1 MELVEESWFS
11 MFLILQRMD
20 IKFSS
25 IKQIQVYFYLQ
36 KNHCNLITDSSIN
49 SKTEDEIDSN
59 QDNNKKKMSK
69 EIITVI
75 VIVVLVLIVAVVIG
89 VVFYINKHKKEE
101 SSAVEL

>member
-1 MELVEESWFS
+1 M
-11 MFLILQRMD
+11 
-20 IKFSS
+20 
-25 IKQIQVYFYLQ
+25 
-36 KNHCNLITDSSIN
+36 ITDSSIN

-89 VVFYINKHKKEE
+89 VFYINKHKMEE
-101 SSAVEL
+101 SSELINSIIIHSINIAILCG